1 MSVSSVTA
9 TLDAHRGSLSLHRR
23 FIMVQEQPVVL
34 DHVLSAPHGAY
45 LLQERTTLDDIDTV
59 RRTAEALELAVLRP
73 IEPVVVLDATDA
85 PARPAVRG
93 VRVVPLAGFAKWL
106 HHLPAGADKADM
118 VLVNARVEK
127 ATEDWDRRR
136 RIPDWE
142 VKARLTDDGIHTTAP
157 SGWLSPPDT
166 VGPRVWERPGEKRAS
181 PPPRRGRR
189 AGSGQPPVGF
199 LRGMGAT
206 AKWTIVLFAIAG
218 LMTMLA
224 FG

>member
-1 MSVSSVTA
+1 MPARSVTA

-23 FIMVQEQPVVL
+23 FIMVQDRPVVL
-34 DHVLSAPHGAY
+34 DHVLSAPHGAF
-45 LLQERTTLDDIDTV
+45 LLQERTTLEDVDTV

-73 IEPVVVLDATDA
+73 IEPVVVLDSAAA
-85 PARPAVRG
+85 PARSAVRG
-93 VRVVPLAGFAKWL
+93 VRVVPLAGFEKWL
-106 HHLPAGADKADM
+106 HQSPAAADKADM

-157 SGWLSPPDT
+157 GGWLTPPDT
-166 VGPRVWERPGEKRAS
+166 VGPRVWERPGERRAS
-181 PPPRRGRR
+181 TPPPRPPRSGGRR
-189 AGSGQPPVGF
+189 PPVGF
-199 LRGMGAT
+199 LRGMGSK
-206 AKWTIVLFAIAG
+206 AKWVVVLFAIAG
-218 LMTMLA
+218 LMTMLT